1 MATVMAMLMQLFI
14 ADAGAQIIQCVFA
27 DWNVHKSIS
36 DTRSNL
42 AASAVL
48 LGVSLPRSYVCPTPV
63 PTIDPTHG
71 PTISLPVGVNGIGN
85 TNGTNNINADVAA
98 TVDDDDDDSDDSDTN
113 TDTNTNDD
121 MPELEECRH
130 IYNQSLHIIG
140 NRQMFVSHQISIS
153 QGTNHGTADEE
164 YQSDS
169 SEEPVVELPQ

>member
-1 MATVMAMLMQLFI
+1 MI
-14 ADAGAQIIQCVFA
+14 
-27 DWNVHKSIS
+27 
-36 DTRSNL
+36 
-42 AASAVL
+42 
-48 LGVSLPRSYVCPTPV
+48 P
-63 PTIDPTHG
+63 
-71 PTISLPVGVNGIGN
+71 LPVSVNGIGN

-153 QGTNHGTADEE
+153 QGTNHETADEE